1 MTGKRG
7 EIRLN
12 ASKKFVRMLLIMA
25 ALLCI
30 PTMEA
35 AAAETAVLGYEADS
49 IVLDIASQDAEEP
62 DFVTAFPTI
71 VMENA
76 MKTGRPDP
84 KLAQQERQNYVSVPC
99 YFQTDYPDVLYGA
112 GTIETSGCSITSIAM
127 MASYLTGY
135 EYLPDELAYYFGG
148 RAANNMARMEA
159 AAETL
164 KLPYEKPENWHYTL
178 AALKEGKSA
187 IVLVHAPSPFTQSEH
202 FIVITG
208 MTEDGKFLVND
219 SYKPNYDK
227 WDLKD
232 GFANGFTESQI
243 LEGYSGAWVFDKSAM
258 PEEIERY
265 TEELPEEAEPRYPD
279 IKLTFVERQLLAR
292 VVWAEA
298 RGESPEG
305 QQAVAEIVLN
315 RLNSDGFP
323 DNLRDVIYGEGQFR
337 SVNVLDD
344 ADPIQAQYQAIERA
358 IYGPYILPEDVTYF
372 ARYAVNNNV
381 WGTIGGHTFC
391 YEHPKTEITPT
402 DEGGDS

>member
-1 MTGKRG
+1 M
-7 EIRLN
+7 N

>member
-1 MTGKRG
+1 M
-7 EIRLN
+7 N
-12 ASKKFVRMLLIMA
+12 ALKKFVRMLLIMA

-35 AAAETAVLGYEADS
+35 AAAETAVSGYEADS

-148 RAANNMARMEA
+148 RATNNMARMEA

>member
-1 MTGKRG
+1 M
-7 EIRLN
+7 N
-12 ASKKFVRMLLIMA
+12 ALKKFVRMLLIMA

-127 MASYLTGY
+127 IASYLTGY

>member
-1 MTGKRG
+1 MNG
-7 EIRLN
+7 L
-12 ASKKFVRMLLIMA
+12 KKFVRMLPIAVLFLCMMA
-25 ALLCI
+25 
-30 PTMEA
+30 PA
-35 AAAETAVLGYEADS
+35 AMAAETSVVGYEDNS
-49 IVLDIASQDAEEP
+49 LVLDISSQNAQQP
-62 DFVTAFPTI
+62 DFVTSFPTI

-84 KLAQQERQNYVSVPC
+84 KLAQQKRQEYVTVPL

-148 RAANNMARMEA
+148 RATNNMARMEV

-164 KLPYEKPENWHYTL
+164 GLPYEKPENWHYTM
-178 AALKEGKSA
+178 AELKAGKCA
-187 IVLVHAPSPFTQSEH
+187 IVLVNNNSPFTESEH

-208 MTEDGKFLVND
+208 MTEDGRFLVND
-219 SYKPNYDK
+219 SYAPNYEK
-227 WDLKD
+227 WDLKE
-232 GFANGFTESQI
+232 GFVTGFLESQI
-243 LEGYSGAWVFDKSAM
+243 VAGYSGAWIFDKAAM

-265 TEELPEEAEPRYPD
+265 TEKLPEQAEPRYPD
-279 IKLTFVERQLLAR
+279 IKLTFAERQLLAR

-315 RLNSDGFP
+315 RMHSDGFP

-337 SVNVLDD
+337 SVNVLED
-344 ADPIQAQYQAIERA
+344 AEPIQAQYQAIERA
-358 IYGPYILPEDVTYF
+358 TYGPYVLPEDVTYF

-391 YEHPKTEITPT
+391 YEHPKTEDASQAGTEEP
-402 DEGGDS
+402 

>member
-1 MTGKRG
+1 M
-7 EIRLN
+7 N
-12 ASKKFVRMLLIMA
+12 ALKKFVRMLLIMA

-35 AAAETAVLGYEADS
+35 AAAETAVSGYEADS

-84 KLAQQERQNYVSVPC
+84 KLAQQERQNYVSVPR

-135 EYLPDELAYYFGG
+135 EYLPEELAYYFGG
-148 RAANNMARMEA
+148 RATNNMARMEA

-323 DNLRDVIYGEGQFR
+323 DILREVIYGEGQFR

-358 IYGPYILPEDVTYF
+358 IYGPYIQPEDVTYF